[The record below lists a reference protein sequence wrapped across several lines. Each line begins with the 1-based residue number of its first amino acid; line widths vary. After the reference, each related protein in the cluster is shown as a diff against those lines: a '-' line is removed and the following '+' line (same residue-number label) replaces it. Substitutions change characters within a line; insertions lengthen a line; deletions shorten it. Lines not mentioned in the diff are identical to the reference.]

1 MDLDLNP
8 DFAGVAADLGIVP
21 GDHYSLAE
29 CQLYT
34 KQRRRRPRDAR
45 GRFLPKAANQR

>member
-8 DFAGVAADLGIVP
+8 DFAGVAADLGMVP

-29 CQLYT
+29 CQTYT
-34 KQRRRRPRDAR
+34 EKRRRPRDER
-45 GRFLPKAANQR
+45 GRFLPKGANQR

>member
-8 DFAGVAADLGIVP
+8 DFAAVAADLGMVP

-34 KQRRRRPRDAR
+34 ARRRRPRDDR
-45 GRFLPKAANQR
+45 GRFLSKGANQR

>member
-8 DFAGVAADLGIVP
+8 DFVAVAADLGFVP

-29 CQLYT
+29 CQTYT
-34 KQRRRRPRDAR
+34 EKRRRPRDER
-45 GRFLPKAANQR
+45 GRFIPRGANQR

>member
-8 DFAGVAADLGIVP
+8 DFVAVAADLGIVP

-29 CQLYT
+29 CQTYT
-34 KQRRRRPRDAR
+34 KQRRRPRDER
-45 GRFLPKAANQR
+45 GRFVPKGVNQR